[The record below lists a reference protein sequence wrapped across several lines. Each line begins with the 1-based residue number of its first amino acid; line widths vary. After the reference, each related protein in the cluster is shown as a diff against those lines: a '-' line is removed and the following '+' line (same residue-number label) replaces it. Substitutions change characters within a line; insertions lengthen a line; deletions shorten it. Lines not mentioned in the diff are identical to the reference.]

1 MHIILEGEIYDNLDE
16 IIRYRYRD
24 SQKGNEFI
32 FSLITYIY
40 TLSIFP
46 EMGRV
51 IVQKYNIRKLIYQKY
66 TILYQ
71 INYFTN
77 LIRII
82 KIIQPKQDID
92 LILKNIQKYL

>member
-1 MHIILEGEIYDNLDE
+1 MKAKNRKKVYNLSLFLKLGKLIIE
-16 IIRYRYRD
+16 
-24 SQKGNEFI
+24 Q
-32 FSLITYIY
+32 
-40 TLSIFP
+40 
-46 EMGRV
+46 
-51 IVQKYNIRKLIYQKY
+51 YNIRKLLYKKY

-71 INYFTN
+71 IDFSLN

>member
-1 MHIILEGEIYDNLDE
+1 MYIILEGEIYENLDE
-16 IIRYRYRD
+16 IRYRYND
-24 SQKGNEFI
+24 LEKGKQFI
-32 FSLITYIY
+32 FSIISYIY

-46 EMGRV
+46 EMGKL
-51 IVQKYNIRKLIYQKY
+51 IIQQYNIRKLVYRKY

-71 INYFTN
+71 INYDSK

>member
-1 MHIILEGEIYDNLDE
+1 MHIVLKKQAQNDLKK
-16 IIRYRYRD
+16 IRYRYND
-24 SQKGNEFI
+24 LKKGNQFI

-46 EMGRV
+46 EMG
-51 IVQKYNIRKLIYQKY
+51 ILIIQKYNIRKLIYRKY

-82 KIIQPKQDID
+82 KIIQPKQNID